1 MEIVYRFTFLDV
13 LDSGSCTEVHRH
25 VFEGLLLQARA
36 CCQEPGE
43 EGPHSRAAL
52 RRAASTPEL
61 ASLPDEEAAKYKA
74 DMEEFNHR
82 LRQRQE
88 ILVDLCSDQPP
99 TFCLAGAPSNENDAI
114 VPTPLAHSEPHAT
127 SILAAPAVPAVPA
140 VLADPPPVPPVP
152 QHLGSLG
159 HPEFCARP
167 CVHFGKGH
175 CQLGADCCY
184 CHGTHD
190 APAKFDK
197 KQRGLFQKL
206 SPLEVLYLLHPIL
219 IRKGQPQLADAL
231 ELIEFEMQR
240 LQGPAAS
247 QGLEPEVLQPSQRR
261 QMQALLSRMS
271 VAAILGMIS
280 GERFRP
286 GALECTERSRRERR
300 ERREGI
306 RERETEKKKLR
317 LKQNSLKLPHS
328 GFVQAA
334 RAELQTLRQ
343 AEHLLRDVACGCS
356 SAARFPQIHS
366 PGPTWRDDTG

>member
-1 MEIVYRFTFLDV
+1 MEIVYRFTFIDV
-13 LDSGSCTEVHRH
+13 LDSGSCTE
-25 VFEGLLLQARA
+25 
-36 CCQEPGE
+36 EPEE

-52 RRAASTPEL
+52 RRAVSTPEL

-74 DMEEFNHR
+74 ADMEEFNHR
-82 LRQRQE
+82 LRQRWAYQGPQR
-88 ILVDLCSDQPP
+88 SPATAP
-99 TFCLAGAPSNENDAI
+99 GSGALSNENDAF
-114 VPTPLAHSEPHAT
+114 VPTPLAHNEPNAA
-127 SILAAPAVPAVPA
+127 SVPAVLAAPAVPAVPA

-159 HPEFCARP
+159 HPEFCVRP

-175 CQLGADCCY
+175 CQLGADCRY

-219 IRKGQPQLADAL
+219 IRKGQPELADAL

-286 GALECTERSRRERR
+286 G
-300 ERREGI
+300 
-306 RERETEKKKLR
+306 
-317 LKQNSLKLPHS
+317 
-328 GFVQAA
+328 FVQAA

-343 AEHLLRDVACGCS
+343 G
-356 SAARFPQIHS
+356 
-366 PGPTWRDDTG
+366 